1 MTPGGVASMNFQRAT
16 PRQETTRKDWWFWL
30 APSLWIL
37 ALIVVIWVVYET
49 LSQDIG
55 ESGVG
60 ALSGVLVDLVGVLAL
75 VTIGALIGWL
85 RPENPVGWLLL
96 VDGLV
101 WTLGVA
107 HERYVFPD
115 GLRQGADVAAAFFDY
130 AGWVLGLGL
139 IGLALL
145 VFPTGRPLTQRWR
158 MVGWMIVVGGG
169 VLAVAGLMIPGELP
183 SWPITNPF
191 GVEPLGQVMALT
203 AEVAQLVFTVGFL
216 GALASVVV
224 RFRRSSGIERQQLLW
239 LAFAVGAVVVGF
251 MVGDLL
257 TALQLPGEAWAN
269 TLPLITAVPIAIG
282 IAIFRHRLWD
292 LDLVLDRTLT
302 YGFVAVVITAIYILM
317 IAGIGAL
324 VGGGA
329 GSDVWL
335 AVLATGMAAAI
346 FQPAKEAAQSGVRHL
361 VFRSKGADAV
371 PEVRIRS
378 FGSFRVELGGEP
390 LSTSEWQSRKARQL
404 LKILVA
410 RRGRPVHREQ
420 LMEVLWP
427 GESPKG
433 VKNRLAVAAS
443 TLRAVLDPGKAHPN
457 DHYVKGDANALQ
469 LDLDHVVVDA
479 EEFLAEA
486 ETGLRSGGAE
496 LEAAEKRYLGDFLVE
511 DLYEEWAQPLRE
523 QARAAYLAVLRARA
537 EVEQDRNPDVALT
550 TLFKVIEVDP
560 WDESAHLAIVSTLRE
575 TGRHGEAR
583 RAQRRYE
590 AQMQELGIDPVT
602 FNADPRRP

>member
-1 MTPGGVASMNFQRAT
+1 MNVLRAT

-30 APSLWIL
+30 AASLWVL
-37 ALIVVIWVVYET
+37 ALIVVIWIVIYDT
-49 LSQDIG
+49 LSRDIG
-55 ESGVG
+55 QSGIG
-60 ALSGVLVDLVGVLAL
+60 ALFGALADLVGVLAL
-75 VTIGALIGWL
+75 VTTGALIGWL
-85 RPENPVGWLLL
+85 RPRNPVGWLLL

-101 WTLGVA
+101 WTFGVA
-107 HERYVFPD
+107 HERYVFPG
-115 GLRQGADVAAAFFDY
+115 GLRPGADVAAAFFDY
-130 AGWVLGLGL
+130 AGWVMGLGL
-139 IGLALL
+139 MGLALM
-145 VFPTGRPLTQRWR
+145 VFPTGRPLTQKWR

-191 GVEPLGQVMALT
+191 GVEPLGEAMTLT
-203 AEVAQLVFTVGFL
+203 ADVAQLVFTIGFL

-224 RFRRSSGIERQQLLW
+224 RFRRSSGMERQQLLW

-251 MVGDLL
+251 LVGELL
-257 TALQLPGEAWAN
+257 TALRLPGEGWAN
-269 TLPLITAVPIAIG
+269 TLPLMTAVPFAIG
-282 IAIFRHRLWD
+282 IAVFRHRLWD
-292 LDLVLDRTLT
+292 LDLVVDRTLT
-302 YGFVAVVITAIYILM
+302 YGLVAVAITAIYILM
-317 IAGIGAL
+317 VAGVGAL

-329 GSDVWL
+329 RSDVWL
-335 AVLATGMAAAI
+335 AVLATSMAAAI

-361 VFRSKGADAV
+361 LFRSKGAVVV
-371 PEVRIRS
+371 PEVGIRTL
-378 FGSFRVELGGEP
+378 GGFRVELGGEP

-420 LMEVLWP
+420 LMEALWP
-427 GESPKG
+427 GESPEG

-469 LDLDHVVVDA
+469 LDLDHVVVDV

-496 LEAAEKRYLGDFLVE
+496 LEAAEERYLGDFLVE

-537 EVEQDRNPDVALT
+537 EVEQDRNPDVSLN
-550 TLFKVIEVDP
+550 TLYKVIEVDP

-575 TGRHGEAR
+575 AGRHGEAR

-590 AQMQELGIDPVT
+590 AHMQELGIDPVT
-602 FNADPRRP
+602 FNADPGRL

>member
-1 MTPGGVASMNFQRAT
+1 
-16 PRQETTRKDWWFWL
+16 
-30 APSLWIL
+30 
-37 ALIVVIWVVYET
+37 
-49 LSQDIG
+49 
-55 ESGVG
+55 
-60 ALSGVLVDLVGVLAL
+60 
-75 VTIGALIGWL
+75 
-85 RPENPVGWLLL
+85 
-96 VDGLV
+96 
-101 WTLGVA
+101 
-107 HERYVFPD
+107 
-115 GLRQGADVAAAFFDY
+115 
-130 AGWVLGLGL
+130 
-139 IGLALL
+139 
-145 VFPTGRPLTQRWR
+145 
-158 MVGWMIVVGGG
+158 
-169 VLAVAGLMIPGELP
+169 
-183 SWPITNPF
+183 
-191 GVEPLGQVMALT
+191 
-203 AEVAQLVFTVGFL
+203 
-216 GALASVVV
+216 
-224 RFRRSSGIERQQLLW
+224 
-239 LAFAVGAVVVGF
+239 
-251 MVGDLL
+251 
-257 TALQLPGEAWAN
+257 
-269 TLPLITAVPIAIG
+269 
-282 IAIFRHRLWD
+282 LWD

-427 GESPKG
+427 GESPEG